1 MAKYGVVADLQ
12 PVWLLLDGATLFK
25 QFGEERTR
33 YFQPYKSLEAH
44 GVVVG
49 GGSDHMQKLGS
60 LRSVNPYNP
69 FLGMWT
75 VLTRLPRW
83 TDKPLHAEEIADRQ
97 QMLRLY
103 TIRNAFLLFDEQQRG
118 SLEAG
123 KLADFAILDRDLLSC
138 PADDVR
144 TTRVLETWVGGK
156 RVYERTN
163 P

>member
-1 MAKYGVVADLQ
+1 
-12 PVWLLLDGATLFK
+12 
-25 QFGEERTR
+25 
-33 YFQPYKSLEAH
+33 
-44 GVVVG
+44 
-49 GGSDHMQKLGS
+49 
-60 LRSVNPYNP
+60 
-69 FLGMWT
+69 
-75 VLTRLPRW
+75 
-83 TDKPLHAEEIADRQ
+83 LHAEEIADRQ